1 MTSKDLK
8 TNSWLTF
15 VFLLN
20 NGEKINGFGRSV
32 KGEGGGFFY
41 FNAVLKGVPVVIST
55 QASLSVD

>member
-20 NGEKINGFGRSV
+20 NGEKINGVGRSV
-32 KGEGGGFFY
+32 KGEGGGFFI
-41 FNAVLKGVPVVIST
+41 LM
-55 QASLSVD
+55 QC